1 MSRGADAAA
10 LRELAA
16 LFKALGDRSRLRV
29 VQHLARSG
37 ETTVSELG
45 RALRISQ
52 PLMSW
57 HLRILRKAGLVR
69 TQKLGRQVY
78 CTLDHAVLHS
88 ALRQLEALVYTGTAG
103 GPVPELGLQNA
114 AGTSRVGE
122 EAQAPLG

>member
-1 MSRGADAAA
+1 MSRGSDTAA

-16 LFKALGDRSRLRV
+16 LLKALGDRSRLRV
-29 VQHLARSG
+29 VQHLALSG

-78 CTLDHAVLHS
+78 CALDHAVLHS
-88 ALRQLEALVYTGTAG
+88 ALRQLDTLVSAGAAG
-103 GPVPELGLQNA
+103 GPAPGPGLQDA
-114 AGTSRVGE
+114 AGAARVGE
-122 EAQAPLG
+122 EAQASLG

>member
-1 MSRGADAAA
+1 MSRGSDAAA

-16 LFKALGDRSRLRV
+16 LLKALGDRSRLRV
-29 VQHLARSG
+29 VQHLAAAG

-69 TQKLGRQVY
+69 THKLGRQVY
-78 CTLDHAVLHS
+78 CALDQAALQS
-88 ALRQLEALVYTGTAG
+88 ALRQLEALVYTGAAG
-103 GPVPELGLQNA
+103 GPAPGLGLQDA
-114 AGTSRVGE
+114 AGAPRVGE

>member
-1 MSRGADAAA
+1 MSRWSDAAA

-16 LFKALGDRSRLRV
+16 LLKALGDRSRLRV
-29 VQHLARSG
+29 VQHLAVSG

-69 TQKLGRQVY
+69 THKLGRQVY

-88 ALRQLEALVYTGTAG
+88 ALRQLEALVYAG
-103 GPVPELGLQNA
+103 AAGEPAPGPGLQDA
-114 AGTSRVGE
+114 AGASRVGE

>member
-1 MSRGADAAA
+1 MVRGSDTT

-16 LFKALGDRSRLRV
+16 LLKALGDRSRLRV
-29 VQHLARSG
+29 VQHLAVSG

-69 TQKLGRQVY
+69 THKLGRQVY
-78 CTLDHAVLHS
+78 CTLDQTVLQG
-88 ALRQLEALVYTGTAG
+88 ALQQLEALVLLSG
-103 GPVPELGLQNA
+103 GHA
-114 AGTSRVGE
+114 AGEPVGGRRAAE
-122 EAQAPLG
+122 EAEAPVG